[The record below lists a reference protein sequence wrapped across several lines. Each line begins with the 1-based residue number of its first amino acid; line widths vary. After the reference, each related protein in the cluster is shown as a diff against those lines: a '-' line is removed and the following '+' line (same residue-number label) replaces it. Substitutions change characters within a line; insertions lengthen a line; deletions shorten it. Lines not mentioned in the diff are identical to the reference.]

1 MPRNAVISPS
11 RCICQLFGIC
21 RMECG
26 VMVVMERL
34 KCSVHELIHNPDFC
48 LTVPLCLQI
57 SHEIA
62 IGIAF
67 LHRNN
72 VMTAR
77 ARARTRP
84 TATTATS
91 MACLT
96 TATTFSEHRRCSR
109 GGPRPHGALTLC
121 VPLGFVLRV

>member
-1 MPRNAVISPS
+1 
-11 RCICQLFGIC
+11 
-21 RMECG
+21 MECG

-67 LHRNN
+67 LHRNS
-72 VMTAR
+72 VMHRVSGGAR
-77 ARARTRP
+77 VEPMALYH
-84 TATTATS
+84 
-91 MACLT
+91 MACMT
-96 TATTFSEHRRCSR
+96 CGACACGCMCDDGAMQPCSI
-109 GGPRPHGALTLC
+109 C
-121 VPLGFVLRV
+121 C

>member
-72 VMTAR
+72 VMHRVGSSASQ
-77 ARARTRP
+77 TRG
-84 TATTATS
+84 S
-91 MACLT
+91 
-96 TATTFSEHRRCSR
+96 
-109 GGPRPHGALTLC
+109 
-121 VPLGFVLRV
+121 VLHDIHSICC

>member
-1 MPRNAVISPS
+1 MPRNAVSPS

-67 LHRNN
+67 LHRNS
-72 VMTAR
+72 VMHRVSGGAR
-77 ARARTRP
+77 VEPMALYH
-84 TATTATS
+84 
-91 MACLT
+91 MACMT
-96 TATTFSEHRRCSR
+96 CGACACGCMCDDGAMQPCSI
-109 GGPRPHGALTLC
+109 C
-121 VPLGFVLRV
+121 C

>member
-1 MPRNAVISPS
+1 
-11 RCICQLFGIC
+11 
-21 RMECG
+21 MECG

-67 LHRNN
+67 LHRNS
-72 VMTAR
+72 VMHR
-77 ARARTRP
+77 VSGGGKSRTYG
-84 TATTATS
+84 S
-91 MACLT
+91 VSHGM
-96 TATTFSEHRRCSR
+96 HDMRRMCMCMCDDGAMQPCSI
-109 GGPRPHGALTLC
+109 C
-121 VPLGFVLRV
+121 C